1 MLQWWKM
8 IEVSLKN
15 ILMIIQKTL
24 DSVDNRMVG
33 HGEEVAYDI
42 EY

>member
-1 MLQWWKM
+1 M

-15 ILMIIQKTL
+15 ILIIIQKTL

-33 HGEEVAYDI
+33 YGEEVAYDI

>member
-1 MLQWWKM
+1 M

-15 ILMIIQKTL
+15 ILIIIQKTL
-24 DSVDNRMVG
+24 DSVDDRMVG
-33 HGEEVAYDI
+33 HGKEVAYDI